1 MRDDLSTLD
10 KLSKNKQKPITIE
23 QGQKLARDSKAEK
36 YCECS
41 ALTQVRIWYE
51 FLCIHTV
58 CSTVLNKT

>member
-23 QGQKLARDSKAEK
+23 QGQKLARDCKAEK

-41 ALTQVRIWYE
+41 ALTQVRIYLAIY
-51 FLCIHTV
+51 FQRNNQI
-58 CSTVLNKT
+58 